1 MRSRRALLTAAG
13 VVSLVLLQLYTAHRY
28 TTSARAVATG
38 VGGRLNGLWARYKER
53 NFTMPRFLS
62 GPHVV
67 SKGMFNV
74 SASQWLFSARPK
86 SGGSVPHLTLPAV
99 NRTAERERNERD
111 RTEMLQAL
119 ERQVKDGIKLSAR
132 AAPLFQK
139 SSRVSPAPARQGA
152 RAGGGAPSNA
162 SSTMGDPVAGA
173 RNSSLAA
180 SGAIGEA
187 VPDVSNRTRGAV
199 GPSVGRRGAG
209 RRGKGEG
216 GSKGKPGKVLLFT
229 MDSLLKTIEEAK
241 HGGPAGEITVRTSLE
256 AGLLELG
263 FSLDVAG
270 SDDHFAQLSA
280 AALSALRRSGTHY
293 YRFIIMDPWT
303 WAEKAPPSAHTAVRA
318 RPLLEGRE
326 NATFILDFF
335 GNKKLAIRDA
345 ELKIPKAHVLTA
357 FPRSGSLPWH
367 LDPACHLH
375 PASQCVG
382 PRRPPP
388 VASRPAACCINAR
401 RLLHQV
407 ACAVASSCLR
417 ARIASCQLKCNVWR
431 GGTCGRVL
439 YAYTAEVMTRG
450 RSVGAGHRVSRR

>member
-407 ACAVASSCLR
+407 ACCIKLPPRPHSVLPAQVECLAWWHVWAR
-417 ARIASCQLKCNVWR
+417 AICIHS
-431 GGTCGRVL
+431 
-439 YAYTAEVMTRG
+439 
-450 RSVGAGHRVSRR
+450 

>member
-1 MRSRRALLTAAG
+1 MIHGISHVLPYLCIQHY
-13 VVSLVLLQLYTAHRY
+13 VVTFIVKMQLNVTMNVSSGSTH
-28 TTSARAVATG
+28 G
-38 VGGRLNGLWARYKER
+38 VGNRIHLSYLTERIIHCSFSKASAFDDGNVRCWGRHYSGSLGIESAT
-53 NFTMPRFLS
+53 FTS
-62 GPHVV
+62 Y
-67 SKGMFNV
+67 
-74 SASQWLFSARPK
+74 
-86 SGGSVPHLTLPAV
+86 
-99 NRTAERERNERD
+99 
-111 RTEMLQAL
+111 
-119 ERQVKDGIKLSAR
+119 
-132 AAPLFQK
+132 
-139 SSRVSPAPARQGA
+139 
-152 RAGGGAPSNA
+152 GGA
-162 SSTMGDPVAGA
+162 
-173 RNSSLAA
+173 
-180 SGAIGEA
+180 
-187 VPDVSNRTRGAV
+187 
-199 GPSVGRRGAG
+199 
-209 RRGKGEG
+209 
-216 GSKGKPGKVLLFT
+216 
-229 MDSLLKTIEEAK
+229 
-241 HGGPAGEITVRTSLE
+241 AGEITVRTSLE

-388 VASRPAACCINAR
+388 VASS
-401 RLLHQV
+401 LLHQV
-407 ACAVASSCLR
+407 ASAPA
-417 ARIASCQLKCNVWR
+417 
-431 GGTCGRVL
+431 
-439 YAYTAEVMTRG
+439 
-450 RSVGAGHRVSRR
+450 